1 MIVLHEEYLVDTE
14 GHKKAVVVPID
25 EWEQILE
32 QLEELD
38 DIEAYDTAKA
48 DKSESI
54 TFDLVL
60 EHLQSGTL

>member
-1 MIVLHEEYLVDTE
+1 MIALHEEYLVDTE

-38 DIEAYDTAKA
+38 DIEAYDAAKA